1 MRFNFDAY
9 AKVFPETEEP
19 KVFESAVDTF
29 KPTEEKAK
37 DHQPGEEPKVFE
49 SAVDTFKPTEEKAKD
64 PIETPEDIP
73 ENKEAPAEPESEV
86 KDE

>member
-9 AKVFPETEEP
+9 AKVFPEKEEP

-37 DHQPGEEPKVFE
+37 DHQPGGEPKE
-49 SAVDTFKPTEEKAKD
+49 D
-64 PIETPEDIP
+64 PIETTEEIP
-73 ENKEAPAEPESEV
+73 ENIESPAEPESEV